1 MATLPGWIK
10 ANVLITTI
18 VAMAVA
24 LIVAISYGSSWLG
37 VLLLSIPFVALGIA
51 VVTAVTSF
59 FGLAALRLI
68 QRCPKLSDT
77 EARLLFAGAI
87 GLGLGLILLPCWLIQ
102 LNVSSDRH
110 PWPYLLLEVIGI
122 CAAGWVRPTPRGQ
135 RG

>member
-1 MATLPGWIK
+1 MATLRGWIK

-18 VAMAVA
+18 VAMAVS

-68 QRCPKLSDT
+68 QRCPDS
-77 EARLLFAGAI
+77 RRPRRVCCSPVP
-87 GLGLGLILLPCWLIQ
+87 LGS
-102 LNVSSDRH
+102 V
-110 PWPYLLLEVIGI
+110 
-122 CAAGWVRPTPRGQ
+122 
-135 RG
+135 